1 MPRNRKKKEIFFNN
15 ILFYFSCRK
24 PSKKKKKSKTNEPQ
38 ANDLPPINFKGSK
51 KGFQLN
57 ESLRGYR
64 SLTDEEQNA
73 ARSLPRVADDQRDVP
88 SVSQKRGSY
97 QALAEENNEELL
109 DEMFGDSPEKSRKRS
124 GKKQRRRRQREEDDE
139 PVA

>member
-1 MPRNRKKKEIFFNN
+1 M
-15 ILFYFSCRK
+15 
-24 PSKKKKKSKTNEPQ
+24 
-38 ANDLPPINFKGSK
+38 
-51 KGFQLN
+51 
-57 ESLRGYR
+57 RGYR

-124 GKKQRRRRQREEDDE
+124 GKKQRRRRPREEDDE